1 MRSVISVV
9 LSITLLIGF
18 INPVPV
24 YADEYI
30 RDIEF
35 YADCLKILGLMQGT
49 DKGYDPYRCPPRA
62 EAAVMLERILVK

>member
-35 YADCLKILGLMQGT
+35 
-49 DKGYDPYRCPPRA
+49 
-62 EAAVMLERILVK
+62 